1 MARREASKYRN
12 CRRKDISSN
21 NLSMFLLDFFWFLL
35 FRRSWSFYFYLGV
48 RNATLFSCSDVFSPL
63 LGEEDGVLLYFGPG
77 AIRCHPE
84 MHVYLSRYYIGRTNA

>member
-35 FRRSWSFYFYLGV
+35 FRRSWSFYSYFCV
-48 RNATLFSCSDVFSPL
+48 RNATLFLVFDIFSPL
-63 LGEEDGVLLYFGPG
+63 LGEEDSVLLY
-77 AIRCHPE
+77 
-84 MHVYLSRYYIGRTNA
+84 IGSGVV